1 MAPPRIISR
10 DPIFFMN
17 NVNAFTFYSIP
28 QTDIVP
34 TVQKWHLGTQMRI
47 GRNTVIS
54 IGYDGT

>member
-1 MAPPRIISR
+1 
-10 DPIFFMN
+10 MN